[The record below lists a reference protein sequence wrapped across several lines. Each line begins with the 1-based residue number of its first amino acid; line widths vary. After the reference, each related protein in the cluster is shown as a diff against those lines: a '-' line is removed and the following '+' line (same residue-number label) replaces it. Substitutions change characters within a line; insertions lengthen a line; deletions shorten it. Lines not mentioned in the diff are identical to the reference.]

1 MQLVGSTIEALSPGN
16 LAQLMNY
23 HIVNSI
29 GSGGNGPLYSS
40 GLQNGTKILTM
51 QGSTINVEW
60 GDNTW
65 FLNSA
70 RIIQSDLLFSGGI
83 LHILDNVLSPNAT
96 SEVPNLE
103 LATNPP
109 AIAGSSVTDI
119 PYASFDP
126 PTSYV
131 PPPESTTDGG
141 AMTTSEGSTTTA
153 GAAAT
158 TSTKL
163 SKAAHSQGNEI
174 KFVGMWSAWFAI
186 LIGLL

>member
-1 MQLVGSTIEALSPGN
+1 MQLVGSTLESLSPGD

-23 HIVNSI
+23 HVINSI

-40 GLQNGTKILTM
+40 TFQNGTKILTM
-51 QGSTINVEW
+51 QGSTINIEW

-70 RIIQSDLLFSGGI
+70 RVIQSDLLFSGGV
-83 LHILDNVLSPNAT
+83 LHVLDNVLSPNAT
-96 SEVPNLE
+96 AVTPNLE

-109 AIAGSSVTDI
+109 VIAASSVTDV
-119 PYASFDP
+119 PYATFDP

-131 PPPESTTDGG
+131 PPPPSTTDTGLP
-141 AMTTSEGSTTTA
+141 ATSEGPSTTL

-158 TSTKL
+158 SSTKL
-163 SKAAHSQGNEI
+163 SEARRGRRNKVNAA
-174 KFVGMWSAWFAI
+174 KLWVACCAI
-186 LIGLL
+186 LPGLF